1 MKRSITLGFALF
13 ALAAAP
19 AFAAELPVKAPPMPP
34 VIAPA
39 YNWSGCYI
47 GGNVGAGWA
56 RISQSQV
63 AKVTGAPIVPP
74 NNFGDGED
82 TGIVG
87 GGQIGCDYQFA
98 STWVVG
104 VQGMFNWTDLES
116 THTIPVFPTFNA
128 TDRMKG
134 AFTATARLGYLFTPS
149 VLGYVKGGV
158 AFTRV
163 ENAFNGTVPFAFLSE
178 SASYNRTGWTVGGGI
193 EWMFAKGW
201 SVFGEYNYLDFGTRD
216 VRYVQAPGTGGVAD
230 VVSTK
235 LTSQQAL
242 VGINYKFNWGGPVVA
257 RY

>member
-1 MKRSITLGFALF
+1 MRHSISLGFALF
-13 ALAAAP
+13 GLAVAPALATD
-19 AFAAELPVKAPPMPP
+19 LPVKAPPMAAA
-34 VIAPA
+34 VAPA

-56 RISQSQV
+56 RVSQSQV
-63 AKVTGAPIVPP
+63 AKVNGVPIVPP
-74 NNFGDGED
+74 GDFGAGQD

-104 VQGMFNWTDLES
+104 VQGMFNWTDHES
-116 THTIPVFPTFNA
+116 THAITAFPTFNA

-134 AFTATARLGYLFTPS
+134 AVTATARLGYLFAPS

-163 ENAFNGTVPFAFLSE
+163 DSAINGTVPAPFLSE
-178 SASYNRTGWTVGGGI
+178 TASYDRTGWTVGGGI

-216 VRYVQAPGTGGVAD
+216 VSYVQAPGTGGVAD
-230 VVSTK
+230 VVATR
-235 LTSQQAL
+235 LTAQQAL
-242 VGINYKFNWGGPVVA
+242 VGINYKFDWSGPVVA
-257 RY
+257 KY